1 PGTPPP
7 LALRRQAP
15 HVAPGEVRV
24 QWHPRLRPISPGD
37 ISTLVPS
44 PAGAYDVPDDG
55 GNGKPY
61 LAVIGYDAVTVGPT
75 VDAVPELVRRIYQ
88 HKGSDESSTRINRNN
103 VVFVVADEVRKE
115 EMRQLMVRR
124 LALQELRRPERLKE
138 LAEHQQEKVEE
149 LDTKAEQRVAGAI
162 QQCYRHVFYPARAH
176 FDGIDLAHTAIEI
189 PAAAANPGS
198 GQSQVVRAL
207 RDNKKLRTSDDQPD
221 SPRPEEH
228 TSE

>member
-37 ISTLVPS
+37 ISTLVPF

-75 VDAVPELVRRIYQ
+75 VDDVPELIRRIFE
-88 HKGSDESSTRINRNN
+88 HAGADEASVRLHRNN
-103 VVFVVADEVRKE
+103 GYFVVADE
-115 EMRQLMVRR
+115 
-124 LALQELRRPERLKE
+124 LQ
-138 LAEHQQEKVEE
+138 
-149 LDTKAEQRVAGAI
+149 
-162 QQCYRHVFYPARAH
+162 
-176 FDGIDLAHTAIEI
+176 
-189 PAAAANPGS
+189 
-198 GQSQVVRAL
+198 RAL
-207 RDNKKLRTSDDQPD
+207 MPPLQARR
-221 SPRPEEH
+221 
-228 TSE
+228 